1 MTLRLLERVVYVG
14 DTDVVGERERVVY
27 VGDTE
32 RVVYVGDTEVV
43 GESGLCR

>member
-14 DTDVVGERERVVY
+14 DTEVVG
-27 VGDTE
+27 E

>member
-1 MTLRLLERVVYVG
+1 MVYVG
-14 DTDVVGERERVVY
+14 DTEVVGER
-27 VGDTE
+27 E

>member
-1 MTLRLLERVVYVG
+1 MTLRLLERVAYVG
-14 DTDVVGERERVVY
+14 DTEVVG
-27 VGDTE
+27 E

>member
-1 MTLRLLERVVYVG
+1 MLLERVVYVG
-14 DTDVVGERERVVY
+14 DTEVVG
-27 VGDTE
+27 E

>member
-1 MTLRLLERVVYVG
+1 MLLERVVYVG
-14 DTDVVGERERVVY
+14 DTEVVGER
-27 VGDTE
+27 E

>member
-14 DTDVVGERERVVY
+14 DTDVVGESVVY
-27 VGDTE
+27 VGDT
-32 RVVYVGDTEVV
+32 DVV

>member
-14 DTDVVGERERVVY
+14 DTDVVGES
-27 VGDTE
+27 
-32 RVVYVGDTEVV
+32 VVYVGDTEVV

>member
-1 MTLRLLERVVYVG
+1 MLLERVVCVG
-14 DTDVVGERERVVY
+14 DTMLL
-27 VGDTE
+27 E